1 MEALLV
7 VIALAFIA
15 GAGVIVYRNKQLQK
29 SLLEFA
35 KEIQEN
41 PEVQAA
47 QKKIVAKA
55 KAKVTE
61 EVVKEAKKVTKKK

>member
-1 MEALLV
+1 MEILLV
-7 VIALAFIA
+7 ILALAFVA

-35 KEIQEN
+35 KELQEN

-47 QKKIVAKA
+47 QKKIVANA

-61 EVVKEAKKVTKKK
+61 EIVKEAKKVTKKK

>member
-1 MEALLV
+1 MEVLLV

-47 QKKIVAKA
+47 QKKIVANA

>member
-1 MEALLV
+1 MEILLV
-7 VIALAFIA
+7 MFALAAIV

-35 KEIQEN
+35 KELQEN
-41 PEVQAA
+41 PEVKAA
-47 QKKIVAKA
+47 QKKIVANA

>member
-1 MEALLV
+1 METLLV
-7 VIALAFIA
+7 ILALAFIA

-29 SLLEFA
+29 SLLDFA

-55 KAKVTE
+55 KEKATE
-61 EVVKEAKKVTKKK
+61 EIVKEAKKVTKKK

>member
-1 MEALLV
+1 MEILLV
-7 VIALAFIA
+7 LIALVFIA

-35 KEIQEN
+35 KELQEN

-47 QKKIVAKA
+47 QKKIVANA

>member
-1 MEALLV
+1 
-7 VIALAFIA
+7 
-15 GAGVIVYRNKQLQK
+15 VYRNKQLQK

-35 KEIQEN
+35 KELQEN

-47 QKKIVAKA
+47 QKKIVANA

>member
-47 QKKIVAKA
+47 QKKIIANA